1 MYVSLQEIGERKTN
15 NGIKYKL
22 QLLYNTGHRTEQDL
36 YVRLVDSVTRQV
48 CKPKIVIFAH
58 CASRDF
64 CMLQQ
69 NKWTENWVP
78 KSFE

>member
-1 MYVSLQEIGERKTN
+1 MTFSQLQLYVSLQEIGERKTN

-48 CKPKIVIFAH
+48 SPKMTKEKGFLPTVRRVYA
-58 CASRDF
+58 
-64 CMLQQ
+64 LQQ
-69 NKWTENWVP
+69 NK
-78 KSFE
+78 